1 MEDNQR
7 KGLFLAILIMMMVMV
22 STNNHY
28 CVGALVEKT
37 KSSSSHCSG
46 SIQECLLFEEDD
58 VLVESEISQVFP
70 DLAANSYNN
79 KAVYQ
84 SLIAD
89 ASCGRRYPDK
99 RCTPKR
105 NNPKKHQPCGTY
117 TRIEQQ
123 PNKVSEWI
131 VGMHGEFSSLAK
143 PANILSSR
151 NRQVSSWFSPLMNII
166 KVCTDVAFCSKDN
179 VAGLGA
185 ISRSCLGQ
193 IVSRASTLIP
203 LNVSVV
209 EAQTLE
215 LGFEIVESQGW
226 Q

>member
-89 ASCGRRYPDK
+89 ASCGRRDPDK

-117 TRIEQQ
+117 TR
-123 PNKVSEWI
+123 
-131 VGMHGEFSSLAK
+131 
-143 PANILSSR
+143 R
-151 NRQVSSWFSPLMNII
+151 
-166 KVCTDVAFCSKDN
+166 C
-179 VAGLGA
+179 
-185 ISRSCLGQ
+185 
-193 IVSRASTLIP
+193 
-203 LNVSVV
+203 
-209 EAQTLE
+209 
-215 LGFEIVESQGW
+215 
-226 Q
+226 

>member
-99 RCTPKR
+99 R
-105 NNPKKHQPCGTY
+105 
-117 TRIEQQ
+117 IEQQ

-151 NRQVSSWFSPLMNII
+151 NRQ
-166 KVCTDVAFCSKDN
+166 A
-179 VAGLGA
+179 GA

-193 IVSRASTLIP
+193 IVSGASTLIP

-209 EAQTLE
+209 EVQTLE
-215 LGFEIVESQGW
+215 LGSEIVESQGW